1 MTPVVLTQFYEAM
14 RVFVSPKKKKLIYHF
29 KTEDKIE
36 VKPLESYGFPNV
48 FPTVLELKCVSC
60 IAAYRGV
67 RKFSDFIKKILICV
81 LKMNKGITGF
91 GTT

>member
-1 MTPVVLTQFYEAM
+1 MWLQLFYLNFMKQRECLC
-14 RVFVSPKKKKLIYHF
+14 PKKKQQLIYK

-67 RKFSDFIKKILICV
+67 RKFSDFIKKS
-81 LKMNKGITGF
+81 
-91 GTT
+91 